1 MAITSE
7 LKLNIVLLS
16 EYLVSDTLPEQ
27 KNID

>member
-7 LKLNIVLLS
+7 LKLNIALLS

>member
-1 MAITSE
+1 MALTSE